1 MKLFTNIKN
10 KFHPVNLAAIVTQMF
25 DEMGVK
31 PECPE
36 ENVFLTSIDGAYCRF
51 ITMLRCTDDNR
62 LLIFV
67 RFPIPVPEHVTAA
80 TALELVRL
88 NGINRHKSG
97 TIVQEND
104 NLFAVNEFKFDEVPT
119 TGEIKNLILS
129 TIDLINDDNFRS
141 LICAVMGFETYD
153 ELEKVMTSNATV
165 NGDEAKI
172 QMQDGYH
179 ALDDKSDGISSS
191 RYAGRLLM
199 LAIAIIDKRISQ
211 ETARRLLDEQTAL
224 PSIVQKAYDAADY
237 IERDILR
244 KLIYLVL
251 DKEENYHDDGGDDS
265 ILGRL
270 EAMSMIEKDKHSL
283 LYGVSQEPSETNQ
296 LI

>member
-1 MKLFTNIKN
+1 M
-10 KFHPVNLAAIVTQMF
+10 AAVVRKMF

-51 ITMLRCTDDNR
+51 ITMLSCTDDNR
-62 LLIFV
+62 LLIFA
-67 RFPIPVPEHVTAA
+67 RFPIPVPEHVTVAI
-80 TALELVRL
+80 ALELVRL

-104 NLFAVNEFKFDEVPT
+104 NLFAVNEFKFDSAPT
-119 TGEIKNLILS
+119 TSEIKNLILR
-129 TIDLINDDNFRS
+129 TIDLINEDSFRA
-141 LICAVMGFETYD
+141 LICAIMGFETYE
-153 ELEKVMTSNATV
+153 ELVRVMTSNASV
-165 NGDEAKI
+165 DGDEAKI
-172 QMQDGYH
+172 QMQDGYR
-179 ALDDKSDGISSS
+179 ALNDRSDGISSS

-199 LAIAIIDKRISQ
+199 LSIDIIEKKISP
-211 ETARRLLDEQTAL
+211 ETARHLLDEQTAL
-224 PSIVQKAYDAADY
+224 PSIVQKAYNVADY

-251 DKEENYHDDGGDDS
+251 SKEENSHNDGGDDS

-270 EAMSMIEKDKHSL
+270 EAIGMIEKDKYSL
-283 LYGVSQEPSETNQ
+283 LYGTSQEQ
-296 LI
+296 